1 MVPPAGFQ
9 LCESPRGWKQFF
21 AGGFREFTKSCTRS
35 KWPVTLAFDA
45 QSLGASSRGG
55 FREFLGHVRRGWLR
69 APPRDGFPEFL
80 SLHSQDLSSRLP
92 AWLVS
97 RLSEWPCT
105 ETGLRWQ
112 VSRVPEPACRQ
123 FATATRE
130 TCRQNPETRARRR
143 SNSENPP
150 RGARFAARRPANSEN
165 LPTRGV
171 AATATRKTRQA
182 RRGPATRTRKTCQ
195 LGSGGR
201 SNPENLPAA

>member
-1 MVPPAGFQ
+1 MRRRRFRLREGPDFSNTEVAHPLNVARGTNIRRAV
-9 LCESPRGWKQFF
+9 SRHPR
-21 AGGFREFTKSCTRS
+21 A
-35 KWPVTLAFDA
+35 
-45 QSLGASSRGG
+45 SLRGG
-55 FREFLGHVRRGWLR
+55 FSDSLNPCSLKL
-69 APPRDGFPEFL
+69 APC
-80 SLHSQDLSSRLP
+80 LP
-92 AWLVS
+92 AWRVS
-97 RLSEWPCT
+97 RLSECPCT
-105 ETGLRWQ
+105 EIGFRWR
-112 VSRVPEPACRQ
+112 VFRVPEPACRQ